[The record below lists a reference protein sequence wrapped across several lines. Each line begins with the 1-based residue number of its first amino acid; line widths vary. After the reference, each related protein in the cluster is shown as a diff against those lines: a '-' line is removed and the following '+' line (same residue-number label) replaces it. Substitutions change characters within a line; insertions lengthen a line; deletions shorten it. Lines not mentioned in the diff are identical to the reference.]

1 MNILNFH
8 TFFYYD
14 NTEWGQFGTYDM
26 EIAADGKSMKGSYVG
41 YPDDWRSGSFTRKHT
56 EEESKKLNDIAAHNH
71 AHDHTHEHS
80 HDHDGNCN
88 DPSHHH

>member
-41 YPDDWRSGSFTRKHT
+41 ILMIGEVVLSQENIQRKRVR
-56 EEESKKLNDIAAHNH
+56 D
-71 AHDHTHEHS
+71 
-80 HDHDGNCN
+80 
-88 DPSHHH
+88 